1 MKKRSVIFMS
11 NREQAIALLD
21 MIPEYKLGYIVGFL
35 KGVQMDDEIEDML
48 FCQRMVD
55 EYENDESPD
64 KDETIT
70 LEELKEELGL

>member
-1 MKKRSVIFMS
+1 MS
-11 NREQAIALLD
+11 NKEQAIALLD

>member
-1 MKKRSVIFMS
+1 MS

-55 EYENDESPD
+55 EYENDESPN

>member
-1 MKKRSVIFMS
+1 MS

>member
-1 MKKRSVIFMS
+1 MS
-11 NREQAIALLD
+11 NKEQAIALLD
-21 MIPEYKLGYIVGFL
+21 TIPEYKLGYIVGFL

>member
-1 MKKRSVIFMS
+1 MS

-70 LEELKEELGL
+70 LEKLKEELGL

>member
-1 MKKRSVIFMS
+1 MS
-11 NREQAIALLD
+11 NKEQAIALLD
-21 MIPEYKLGYIVGFL
+21 TIPEYKLGYIVGFL

-64 KDETIT
+64 KYETIT